1 MTKAPP
7 TVLSIAGFDPSSGA
21 GITADLK
28 TIAAHGLFG
37 VSCIT
42 ALTVQSTQGV
52 SQVQPVSADLVRST
66 LKVLL
71 DDFQP
76 AAVKIGML
84 GSGQVVD
91 AVARILEEH
100 RLPNVVLDPVL
111 KASSGAALLEAE
123 GINLLIQRLL
133 PLTDVVTPNLDE
145 AQRLTGLPVSNVPG
159 MRAAAQQLHSFG
171 ARAVVVTGGHL
182 DRPTDILSQGSGT
195 QIVEFAGERVSTHS
209 THGTGCAFASAL
221 ACNLAIGKSLEESVR
236 HAKQYVSQA
245 LKSAYRLGKGKG
257 PINHLFRFR
266 EEDR

>member
-1 MTKAPP
+1 MTKAPAA
-7 TVLSIAGFDPSSGA
+7 VLSIAGFDPSSGA

-37 VSCIT
+37 ISCIT

-52 SQVQPVSADLVRST
+52 SQVHPVSANLVRST

-84 GSGQVVD
+84 GSGQAVE

-100 RLPNVVLDPVL
+100 KLPNVVLDPVL
-111 KASSGAALLEAE
+111 KGSSGAALLAAE
-123 GINLLIQRLL
+123 GIHLLMQRLL
-133 PLTDVVTPNLDE
+133 PLIDVVTPNVGE
-145 AQRLTGLPVSNVPG
+145 AQQLTGLRVSTAPQ

-171 ARAVVVTGGHL
+171 AKAVVVTGGHL
-182 DRPTDILSQGSGT
+182 DRPTDILSQGSGM
-195 QIVEFAGERVSTHS
+195 QIVEFAGERVSTNS
-209 THGTGCAFASAL
+209 THGTGCAFASAV
-221 ACNLAIGKSLEESVR
+221 ACNLAIGRSLEESVR
-236 HAKQYVSQA
+236 NAKLYVTGA
-245 LKSAYRLGKGKG
+245 LKSAYRIGKGKG

-266 EEDR
+266 DEDR